1 MKLALLSIAI
11 LVLMP
16 LAAQAAPPPA
26 GNPDLS
32 PKGLVAQPRAGPAAP
47 APARGEVEN
56 LVLELVING
65 IQMEDFVDGARQDGK
80 LYLPLHELSSLLDFP
95 ITIDADKKTAQ
106 GWFIRTENTFTLSP
120 DRAQV
125 RGSGFDV
132 PKDGVLSIGG
142 DLYIDS
148 KLLSQWFPLDFA
160 FDEKLMTLGIH
171 SREALPFQEK
181 ALREKSHTA
190 LEQQKA
196 GAPNAGAPAYKQ
208 VELPYAG
215 LQVPFID
222 LTASPSYDSKSRQ
235 ASAAYT
241 AIAAGDIGY
250 MTTRVYAAGDPLG
263 SKALS
268 DLRLSAGR
276 QSYDGT
282 LLGPAKATYFLM
294 GDINS
299 ASLGQVAATGPGR
312 GFFVTNR
319 KLDRADKFDVTS
331 FVGDSKPG
339 WEVELY
345 RNGTLIDF
353 QTVDINGRYQFID
366 VPILFGT
373 NVFRL
378 SFYGPQGQTDEITK
392 TINADSSLIEKG
404 QYTYNF
410 SVDQKSRTLFGV
422 ADDKSQPSGLRSVG
436 EVEYGVTKYLTVAAG
451 GAHTVLQDGSQHSY
465 GTAGLRASLFGVLGS
480 LDNAYDETDN
490 GHSSSLTLFG
500 NFLSTDLHFQ
510 QVYADKFISETTANI
525 DDPVHLQTVLGANR
539 QLNLA
544 FLKDISAGLTLTRTA
559 YESGRQE
566 EQAVSQLSRAF
577 MGINFTNTLTYGHD
591 NLALNNVTGIAAL
604 RGFYKKILLG
614 GQLNY
619 DVRPRPELNNLNL
632 TATWLVRPDINSD
645 TALTHDFLG
654 GKDTQLSETVTFDM
668 KKYKFSLT
676 GRAGTDGDLFAGVT
690 VNTGFG
696 PLPGTR
702 NWLFSSQGLTQSGIV
717 IVRPFIDSN
726 YNQKRDPGEEI
737 PTDATFK
744 IGSQMVKMDKDG
756 AAMASNLPTNDIVMV
771 HLDQTQGKDPFLSG
785 SSYEYRVV
793 PREGKPVVIDYPL
806 FEVSQVD
813 GTVHPPPGINAGS
826 LKVDLVSADGQ
837 TVGSTH
843 TAFDGYYLLQ
853 GIAPGNYKI
862 RVGADDLA
870 SRHLRQTAA
879 GDLEVTKADFYIK
892 DITLEKDKSAVPGTA
907 APAMP
912 AVPVTPVTPTQ
923 TGRGVEKKPLP
934 KREET
939 QRVTSSP
946 LMYQPRVES
955 CRVYRRGFESRQR
968 IAGGMPPAKLLR
980 RFSPRI
986 PGASANPESCA
997 A

>member
-1 MKLALLSIAI
+1 MKFTILSIVI

-16 LAAQAAPPPA
+16 LAAQAATPVA

-32 PKGLVAQPRAGPAAP
+32 PLGIVAQPRAGPAAQAVPP
-47 APARGEVEN
+47 AQGEVET

-80 LYLPLHELSSLLDFP
+80 LYLPLHELSNLLDFP
-95 ITIDADKKTAQ
+95 ITVDAGKKTAQ

-120 DRAQV
+120 DRAQI
-125 RGSGFDV
+125 RGSGFGV

-160 FDEKLMTLGIH
+160 FDDRQMTLGIH

-181 ALREKSHTA
+181 ALREKAHTA

-196 GAPNAGAPAYKQ
+196 GAPGAGAAAYKQ

-235 ASAAYT
+235 ATAGYT

-263 SKALS
+263 AKKLS

-312 GFFVTNR
+312 GFFLTNR

-331 FVGDSKPG
+331 FIGDSKPG

-345 RNGTLIDF
+345 RNGTLINF
-353 QTVDINGRYQFID
+353 QTVDINGRYQFVD

-373 NVFRL
+373 NVFKL

-410 SVDQKSRTLFGV
+410 SVDQKSRTLFGI
-422 ADDKSQPSGLRSVG
+422 ADDKAQPSGLRSVG
-436 EVEYGVTKYLTVAAG
+436 EVEYGVTKYLTAAVG
-451 GAHTVLQDGSQHSY
+451 GARTVLQDGSQHDY
-465 GTAGLRASLFGVLGS
+465 GTAGVRASLFGVLGS
-480 LDNAYDETDN
+480 LDNAYDETD
-490 GHSSSLTLFG
+490 GGYSSRLTLFG

-510 QVYADKFISETTANI
+510 QTYASKFVSETAADLVNH
-525 DDPVHLQTVLGANR
+525 VHLQTVLGANK
-539 QLNLA
+539 QLNLG
-544 FLKDISAGLTLTRTA
+544 FLKDINTGLTLTRTTF
-559 YESGRQE
+559 ESGRQE
-566 EQAVSQLSRAF
+566 ELAVSQLSRAF
-577 MGINFTNTLTYGHD
+577 MGINFTNTLTYDHD
-591 NLALNNVTGIAAL
+591 NLGLNNLTGIAAL

-619 DVRPRPELNNLNL
+619 DVRPKPQLNNLNF
-632 TATWLVRPDINSD
+632 TGTWLVRPDINSD
-645 TALTHDFLG
+645 TALTHNFLG
-654 GKDTQLSETVTFDM
+654 AKDTQLSETVTFDM

-676 GRAGTDGDLFAGVT
+676 GRASTTGDIFAGVT

-696 PLPGTR
+696 PLPGTKK
-702 NWLFSSQGLTQSGIV
+702 WLFSSAGLTQSGIV
-717 IVRPFIDSN
+717 IVRAFVDSN

-737 PTDATFK
+737 PTDATFR
-744 IGSQMVKMDKDG
+744 IGSQTVKMDKDG
-756 AAMASNLPTNDIVMV
+756 TAMVANLPTNDVVMV
-771 HLDQTQGKDPFLSG
+771 RLDQTQGKDPFLSS

-813 GTVHPPPGINAGS
+813 GTVHTPAGMNAGS
-826 LKVDLVSADGQ
+826 LKVDLVGADGQ
-837 TVGSTH
+837 VVGSTH

-853 GIAPGNYKI
+853 GLAPGNYKI
-862 RVGADDLA
+862 QVSADDLA
-870 SRHLRQTAA
+870 SRHLKQTAG

-892 DITLEKDKSAVPGTA
+892 DITLEKDDGSASGTA

-912 AVPVTPVTPTQ
+912 AVPVAPVTPTQ
-923 TGRGVEKKPLP
+923 PGRGV
-934 KREET
+934 
-939 QRVTSSP
+939 
-946 LMYQPRVES
+946 
-955 CRVYRRGFESRQR
+955 
-968 IAGGMPPAKLLR
+968 
-980 RFSPRI
+980 
-986 PGASANPESCA
+986 
-997 A
+997 